1 MLPSHYWNPFHPSK
15 LNIHS
20 SKKLWLEAPV
30 WRSEL
35 RIRRCHNCR
44 VNLIP
49 SPGTSTCLGCSQ
61 NKAKQ
66 NKKHWLNILSLG
78 NICAP
83 HRYFLGP
90 PICQA
95 LSWMLLFICSRMTI
109 TILILQTRD
118 FNHREMRNL
127 VQSYT
132 INDGARFVRKL
143 SGLKYLPQITDSH
156 QMHIFYKTCRQKGDH
171 PLGWVQIKDRVPV
184 RSQHRLMNLTNIK
197 G

>member
-66 NKKHWLNILSLG
+66 NKKEGGVS
-78 NICAP
+78 P
-83 HRYFLGP
+83 
-90 PICQA
+90 Q
-95 LSWMLLFICSRMTI
+95 
-109 TILILQTRD
+109 
-118 FNHREMRNL
+118 RE
-127 VQSYT
+127 T
-132 INDGARFVRKL
+132 RFVSSQTETRITSLRKSPGQRSGCFPTERYQGSPLRKRTEHLPSETRGSPHQKWPGCFCSDADQVNL
-143 SGLKYLPQITDSH
+143 SHKKTKLFPLRQRPALLHSEQDQNDSPQTETMVS
-156 QMHIFYKTCRQKGDH
+156 TQK
-171 PLGWVQIKDRVPV
+171 KNRA
-184 RSQHRLMNLTNIK
+184 
-197 G
+197 

>member
-61 NKAKQ
+61 NKTKQ
-66 NKKHWLNILSLG
+66 NKKH
-78 NICAP
+78 C
-83 HRYFLGP
+83 

-156 QMHIFYKTCRQKGDH
+156 QMHIFSKTCRQKGDH

-184 RSQHRLMNLTNIK
+184 RSQHPFMNLTNIK